1 MRSKILPTAV
11 FYSEKTNSF
20 GEKNDTEFLKNGKQ
34 KNSILLKSLAK
45 SGFKSSKKNLE
56 LNSRLLVS
64 EDRR

>member
-1 MRSKILPTAV
+1 LRSKILPTAV

-45 SGFKSSKKNLE
+45 SGFKSSKKIWN
-56 LNSRLLVS
+56 
-64 EDRR
+64 